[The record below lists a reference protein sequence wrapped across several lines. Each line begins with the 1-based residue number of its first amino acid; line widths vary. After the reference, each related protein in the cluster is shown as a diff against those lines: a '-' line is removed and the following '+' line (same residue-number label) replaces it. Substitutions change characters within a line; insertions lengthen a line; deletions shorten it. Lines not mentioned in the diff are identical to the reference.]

1 MPPADESRSDRNN
14 RRKEELRL
22 IRERAAKLLQSG
34 VHGTQIAAMISDAL
48 DDFVVAIHEEVL
60 AEFNIEERELIR
72 AGSALLTVGGS
83 GRGEVAPFSDLDLVL
98 LYQPHLAGL
107 MDRLSK
113 RMVPEFWDAGIKLGQ
128 RVFTI
133 KECLANA
140 LVDPHLASS
149 LVYIRNLWGND
160 DLATHLRQKFYRKV
174 VRRRRRAF
182 IEDCIKGRG
191 DERIEVG
198 ATGQQ
203 LEPDVKRSLGSLR
216 DLHLLQWVAFAR
228 YESASIDDLRAC
240 EALTPEDAALLKA
253 AVDFITKVRIDLHLH
268 ANKPNDTL
276 SKDEQLRIANSRSYE
291 NLVAQRPVERFMQ
304 EYFMHSSAIEDI
316 SRRFVA
322 RHRLRSLGSVLQH
335 ALLTSRVGRYYLLS
349 PEELDIRRSAL
360 GKMCRSLEDIMRIFH
375 TAAMYRVGLAPAVID
390 RIKHVAQTLSPE
402 PTPVVGELFLEILGA
417 NGRMAA
423 TLRAMHETNVLELI
437 IPEWKRV
444 RCLLQFNQY
453 HHYTVDEHT
462 LLCLQICEDY
472 ATEESAVGEVYR
484 DLKVKPLLHLAL
496 LLHDAGKGYV
506 EEHCEVGRRLAL
518 DVCSRF
524 NMPSSQAEI
533 VSFLIHRHLEMADLA
548 FRHDITDPRILLEF
562 SHKLGTP
569 EKLSMLYVLTA
580 ADVSGVGPGVWN
592 RWKGDLL
599 GEFYDRLNF
608 IVSGQQPKFQEE
620 ERLRQVREHVLH
632 SIVPLGEEAD
642 VEPLAHWVDEQLK
655 SFSSYYI
662 SMTPPQR
669 IAADLDII
677 RGLAPGEIRVE
688 GKYNP
693 ESQWVEYR
701 VILDSQHS
709 DGCFHRIAGT
719 LTARHMDIL
728 GAEIT
733 TSTGGI
739 VVDVF
744 YVFDQDYS
752 GEVPTHR
759 IQEVGD
765 AIRSVL
771 TKKTTVKD
779 LFIRHKRFAS
789 SRVKTP
795 IMQLENRV
803 VIDNDTSDRCTV
815 VSVFAHDRPGLLY
828 TISRTLFQ
836 LELSVDLAKI
846 ATHFDQVVDVFYV
859 TDNAGQKILGE
870 NRLQEIQQRMLG
882 ALLEFEQTKHKEFLA

>member
-1 MPPADESRSDRNN
+1 MPPSDESRSDRSN
-14 RRKEELRL
+14 RRKETLRL
-22 IRERAAKLLQSG
+22 IRERAGKLMQSG
-34 VHGTQIAAMISDAL
+34 AHGSQVASMISDAL
-48 DDFVVAIHEEVL
+48 DDFVVSIHEDVL
-60 AEFNIEERELIR
+60 AEFSAEEREQIR
-72 AGSALLTVGGS
+72 AGTALLTVGGS
-83 GRGEVAPFSDLDLVL
+83 GRGEVAPYSDLDLVL
-98 LYQPHLAGL
+98 LYQPHLAAV

-133 KECLANA
+133 AESITNA

-149 LVYIRNLWGND
+149 LVHIRNLWGND
-160 DLATHLRQKFYRKV
+160 DLASQLRQKFYRKV
-174 VRRRRRAF
+174 VRSRRRAF
-182 IEDCIKGRG
+182 IEDCIKGRA
-191 DERIEVG
+191 DERLEVG

-216 DLHLLQWVAFAR
+216 DLHLLQWIAFAR
-228 YESASIDDLRAC
+228 YETASIDDLRAC
-240 EALTPEDAALLKA
+240 EALTAEDASLLKA
-253 AVDFITKVRIDLHLH
+253 AVDFITKVRIDMHLH
-268 ANKPNDTL
+268 ANKPNDLL

-322 RHRLRSLGSVLQH
+322 RHRMRSIGAALQH
-335 ALLTSRVGRYYLLS
+335 ALLTNRVARHYLLS
-349 PEELDIRRSAL
+349 PDELDIRRSAL
-360 GKMCRSLEDIMRIFH
+360 SKMCRTLEDIVRIFH

-390 RIKHVAQTLSPE
+390 KIKQVAQTLQPD
-402 PTPVVGELFLEILGA
+402 PTPAVGELFLEILGA

-423 TLRAMHETNVLELI
+423 TIRAMHETNVLELI

-462 LLCLQICEDY
+462 LLCLKICENY
-472 ATEESAVGEVYR
+472 ATEESPVGEVYR
-484 DLKVKPLLHLAL
+484 NLKMKSLLHLAL
-496 LLHDAGKGYV
+496 LLHDAGKGYI
-506 EEHCEVGRRLAL
+506 EDHCEVGRRLAL

-524 NMPSSQAEI
+524 RMPNSQAEI
-533 VSFLIHRHLEMADLA
+533 ISFLIHRHLEMADLA

-632 SIVPLGEEAD
+632 SIVPLGEDAD
-642 VEPLAHWVDEQLK
+642 AESLSHWVDEQLK

-677 RGLAPGEIRVE
+677 RGLTPGEIRIE
-688 GKYNP
+688 GKYSA

-733 TSTGGI
+733 TSSGGI

-752 GEVPTHR
+752 GEVPQHR
-759 IQEVGD
+759 IQEVSE

-771 TKKTTVKD
+771 MKKVTVKD
-779 LFIRHKRFAS
+779 LFVRHKRFIS
-789 SRVKTP
+789 GRTKPP
-795 IMQLENRV
+795 IMQLTNRV
-803 VIDNDTSDRCTV
+803 VLDNDTSDRCTV

-836 LELSVDLAKI
+836 LGLSVDLAKI

-859 TDNAGQKILGE
+859 TDNSNRKVVGE
-870 NRLQEIQQRMLG
+870 NRLQEIQERLLA
-882 ALLEFEQTKHKEFLA
+882 ALTEFEESKHKEFLA

>member
-1 MPPADESRSDRNN
+1 MPPDESPSERNN
-14 RRKEELRL
+14 RRKEALKQ
-22 IRERAAKLLQSG
+22 IRERAAKLMQSG
-34 VHGTQIAAMISDAL
+34 ALGTQIAAMISDAL
-48 DDFVVAIHEEVL
+48 DDFVVGIHEEVL
-60 AEFNIEERELIR
+60 HEFTAEEREQILR
-72 AGSALLTVGGS
+72 GSALLTVGGS
-83 GRGEVAPFSDLDLVL
+83 GRGEVAPYSDLDLIM
-98 LYQPHLAGL
+98 LYQPTLAGL

-113 RMVPEFWDAGIKLGQ
+113 RMVPQFWDAGLKLGQ
-128 RVFTI
+128 RVFTVA
-133 KECLANA
+133 ECLANA
-140 LVDPHLASS
+140 LIDPHLASS
-149 LVYIRNLWGND
+149 LVHIRNLWGD
-160 DLATHLRQKFYRKV
+160 DELARQLGQRFYRQI
-174 VRRRRRAF
+174 VRRRRRVF
-182 IEDCIKGRG
+182 IEDCIKGRE
-191 DERIEVG
+191 DERAEVG

-216 DLHLLQWVAFAR
+216 DLHLLQWVAFAH
-228 YESASIDDLRAC
+228 YETTSIDDLRAC
-240 EALTPEDAALLKA
+240 DALTVQDTSLLKA
-253 AVDFITKVRIDLHLH
+253 AVEFITKVRIDLHLH
-268 ANKPNDTL
+268 ANKPNDML

-322 RHRLRSLGSVLQH
+322 RHRLRSIGASFQRS
-335 ALLTSRVGRYYLLS
+335 LLTNRVARHYLLS
-349 PEELDIRRSAL
+349 PDELDIRRSSL
-360 GKMCRSLEDIMRIFH
+360 VKVCKTLEDIVRIFH
-375 TAAMYRVGLAPAVID
+375 TAAMYRVRLSPAVTD
-390 RIKHVAQTLSPE
+390 RIKQVAQTLQPD
-402 PTPVVGELFLEILGA
+402 PTPEVGQLFMEILGA
-417 NGRMAA
+417 TGRMAA
-423 TLRAMHETNVLELI
+423 TIRAMHETNVLELI

-462 LLCLQICEDY
+462 LLCLQICENY
-472 ATEESAVGEVYR
+472 AHDDSSVGDVYR
-484 DLKVKPLLHLAL
+484 NIKNKPILHLSL

-506 EEHCEVGRRLAL
+506 EDHCEVGRRLTL
-518 DVCSRF
+518 DVCQRF
-524 NMPSSQAEI
+524 RLASNQAEI
-533 VSFLIHRHLEMADLA
+533 SAFLIHRHLEMADLA

-592 RWKGDLL
+592 RWKSDLL

-608 IVSGQQPKFQEE
+608 IVSGQQPKFHEE
-620 ERLRQVREHVLH
+620 ERLRQVREHVYR
-632 SIVPLGEEAD
+632 SIVPLGSEAEVD
-642 VEPLAHWVDEQLK
+642 SIKAWVDRQLE

-677 RGLAPGEIRVE
+677 RGLNPGEIRVE

-693 ESQWVEYR
+693 ESEWVEYR

-733 TSTGGI
+733 TSQAGI

-752 GEVPTHR
+752 GEVPQHR
-759 IQEVGD
+759 IQEVAD
-765 AIRSVL
+765 AIRNVL
-771 TKKTTVKD
+771 TKKTTVRE
-779 LFIRHKRFAS
+779 LFVKHKRFKS
-789 SRVKTP
+789 SRVKAP
-795 IMQLENRV
+795 IMHLENRV
-803 VIDNDTSDRCTV
+803 TIDNDTSDRCTV
-815 VSVFAHDRPGLLY
+815 VSVFANDRPGLLY
-828 TISRTLFQ
+828 TLSRTLFQ
-836 LELSVDLAKI
+836 LDLSVDLAKI

-859 TDNAGQKILGE
+859 TDKQGLKVSDE
-870 NRLQEIQQRMLG
+870 DRLQAIQQRMSDELSH
-882 ALLEFEQTKHKEFLA
+882 FEASKHKEFIA